1 MRHYDSRHI
10 RILAPANIMV
20 VMSDVWWFV
29 GLGVWSAAIVMAI
42 KPLHAYLVNKGCED
56 MVAVYYNRKVAHMLA
71 GGVPILASPIVFTD
85 PMWPLL
91 GGLIGAAVLASTH
104 ILDRRLWWMQTCLL
118 YTSPSPRDA
127 TLSRMPS
134 SA

>member
-10 RILAPANIMV
+10 RILAPAKIMV

-42 KPLHAYLVNKGCED
+42 KPLHGYLVNKGCED

-71 GGVPILASPIVFTD
+71 GGVPILASPSCFLFSRYLFFSVF
-85 PMWPLL
+85 
-91 GGLIGAAVLASTH
+91 
-104 ILDRRLWWMQTCLL
+104 R
-118 YTSPSPRDA
+118 PSV
-127 TLSRMPS
+127 PS
-134 SA
+134 SRLEKPYLLMRVLHF